1 MVMRSARLTPARRKL
16 LDRLL
21 DELLDLEPSVRS
33 QRMQALAGRCP
44 RLHRRLNALL
54 SASLEP
60 LDYLET
66 LLQRAGGEVFS
77 SIDSSA
83 SVALPPGTRLG
94 SWRLIEAVGAGG
106 MGMVYRAERA
116 DGAFEMQAAVKLI
129 RVGHDARLKE
139 RLGVERQLLAR
150 LDHPNIARILDGGET
165 DDGQTFL
172 VMEWVPGDDLSDCL
186 EEARDEADRC
196 LDWFEQVA
204 SAVGHAHQRRVV
216 HGDIKPANVRIDPDG
231 RARLLDFGVAR
242 LVAEESGTGSEEF
255 HALTPAFS
263 APEQRAGEPASTQSD
278 VYALGVL
285 LFWMQT
291 GRVDWKVGSLQDA
304 LSGPRHRVAD
314 LAAVIERA
322 CADDPEKRYAGVS
335 ALLRDIERIQERRPV
350 SARPATRGYLLDR
363 FVRRNPLAVGLSSLA
378 AVLLVAGLVGTG
390 WQAWIAGQARE
401 RAEAER
407 DRAQQEAEKT
417 ARVGEFLVSLF
428 ENADPY
434 RNPGQPLTARD
445 LVEAGVA
452 QAESLDAAPFV
463 QAEMF
468 RALARVN
475 RSLARHETAHDMAR
489 RSLDLVLSHPE
500 AESSERARA
509 WALLGGTLASL
520 GRYRE
525 AEQAQRNA
533 LNLIDDG
540 DTAALARAHDRL
552 GLALYSLGRFDDA
565 ETAFER
571 ALELERSQDP
581 GSAET
586 ASALNNL
593 ALVLAATERRER
605 AVALYRESLEIRRR
619 VLGDEHPTTSYSVTN
634 LATLYAQMG
643 RWDEAE
649 AAYTE
654 ALSIRRAAFD
664 AGHPAIA
671 SVLYQL
677 GWLNGKRGRWDRS
690 VAYYDEALALR
701 EQRLGPDHPSVGV
714 ALNALGVA
722 VRERGDPAAARAY
735 FERALANYRG
745 AYGPSHH
752 DIALV
757 LANLGATDYAL
768 GDLER
773 AAERYREALAMTREE
788 LGAHHHHVA
797 DILAGQARLASQLGD
812 ADAALA
818 RALEARQILTAI
830 HTDPEHPRRV
840 EISALID
847 SIRAAGAAEAGADQ
861 SPDPGD

>member
-1 MVMRSARLTPARRKL
+1 MATRTARLTPLRRKL

-21 DELLDLEPSVRS
+21 DELLDLEPTVRAE
-33 QRMQALAGRCP
+33 RMQALARRCP
-44 RLHRRLNALL
+44 RLHRRLDALL

-77 SIDSSA
+77 SLESA
-83 SVALPPGTRLG
+83 ESVALPPGTRLG

-129 RVGHDARLKE
+129 RVGHDDRLKE
-139 RLGVERQLLAR
+139 RLAVERRLLAR
-150 LDHPNIARILDGGET
+150 LEHPNIARILDGGGTE
-165 DDGQTFL
+165 DGQTFL
-172 VMEWVPGDDLSDCL
+172 VMEWVAGKDLSDCL
-186 EEARDEADRC
+186 ADARSDWARC
-196 LDWFEQVA
+196 LDWFEQIA
-204 SAVGHAHQRRVV
+204 RAVGHAHQRRVV
-216 HGDIKPANVRIDPDG
+216 HGDIKPANVRIAPDG

-242 LVAEESGTGSEEF
+242 LVAEEAGADSEEF
-255 HALTPAFS
+255 RALTPAFS
-263 APEQRAGEPASTQSD
+263 APEQRSGEPASTQSD

-291 GRVDWKVGSLQDA
+291 GKVEWVHGSLRDA
-304 LSGPRHRVAD
+304 LSGPRYLLAD

-322 CADDPEKRYAGVS
+322 CADDPERRYSGVS
-335 ALLRDIERIQERRPV
+335 ALLRDIERIRERRPV
-350 SARPATRGYLLDR
+350 AARPATRGYLLDR
-363 FVRRNPLAVGLSSLA
+363 FVRRNPLAVGLGSLA
-378 AVLLVAGLVGTG
+378 ALLLVAGLVGTG
-390 WQAWIAGQARE
+390 WQAWIADRARE

-417 ARVGEFLVSLF
+417 ALVSEFLVSLF
-428 ENADPY
+428 ENADPF
-434 RNPGQPLTARD
+434 RNAGQPLTARD

-452 QAESLDAAPFV
+452 QAESLEAAPSV
-463 QAEMF
+463 QADMF

-475 RSLARHETAHDMAR
+475 RSLARHETAHEMAR
-489 RSLDLVLSHPE
+489 RSLDLVLSRPE
-500 AESSERARA
+500 ADRSEQARA

-533 LNLIDDG
+533 LRLTDEDDRQ
-540 DTAALARAHDRL
+540 ARARAHDRV

-565 ETAFER
+565 EAAFEQALALER
-571 ALELERSQDP
+571 ALDP
-581 GSAET
+581 DSAET

-605 AVALYRESLEIRRR
+605 ALSLYRESLQIRRR
-619 VLGDEHPTTSYSVTN
+619 VLGDEHPTTTYSMTN

-654 ALSIRRAAFD
+654 ALALRRASFD
-664 AGHPAIA
+664 PGHPAIA

-677 GWLNGKRGRWDRS
+677 GWLNGKRGRWDRA
-690 VAYYDEALALR
+690 VEFYRDALALR

-722 VRERGDPAAARAY
+722 VRERGDPATARAY
-735 FERALANYRG
+735 FVRALENYRG
-745 AYGPSHH
+745 AYGSSHH

-757 LANLGATDYAL
+757 LANLGTTDYAL
-768 GDLER
+768 GDFER
-773 AAERYREALAMTREE
+773 ASEGYREALAMTREE
-788 LGAHHHHVA
+788 LGDGHHHVA
-797 DILAGQARLASQLGD
+797 DILVGQAKLAARAGN
-812 ADAALA
+812 ADAAMT
-818 RALEARQILTAI
+818 RALEAQQVLAAI

-847 SIRAAGAAEAGADQ
+847 SIDAAGADASG
-861 SPDPGD
+861 SGRLPDSG

>member
-1 MVMRSARLTPARRKL
+1 MAMRTARLTPARRKL

-21 DELLDLEPSVRS
+21 DGLLDLEPSIRTE
-33 QRMQALAGRCP
+33 RMQALAKRCP
-44 RLHRRLNALL
+44 RLHRRLEALL

-77 SIDSSA
+77 SLESSDA
-83 SVALPPGTRLG
+83 VVLPSGTRLG
-94 SWRLIEAVGAGG
+94 SWRLIESVGTGG
-106 MGMVYRAERA
+106 MGRVYRAERA

-129 RVGHDARLKE
+129 RVGRDARLKE
-139 RLGVERQLLAR
+139 RLAVERQLLAR
-150 LDHPNIARILDGGET
+150 LDHPHIARILDGGET

-172 VMEWVPGDDLSDCL
+172 VMEWVAGNDLSDCL
-186 EEARDEADRC
+186 ADASSDPARC
-196 LDWFEQVA
+196 LDWFAQIA
-204 SAVGHAHQRRVV
+204 RAVGHAHQRRVV
-216 HGDIKPANVRIDPDG
+216 HGDIKPANVRIAPDG

-242 LVAEESGTGSEEF
+242 LVAEEAGADSEEF
-255 HALTPAFS
+255 RALTPAFS

-291 GRVDWKVGSLQDA
+291 GKVEWDHGSLRDA
-304 LSGPRHRVAD
+304 LSGPQYLLAD

-322 CADDPEKRYAGVS
+322 CANDPERRYSGVS
-335 ALLRDIERIQERRPV
+335 ALLRDIERIRERRPV

-378 AVLLVAGLVGTG
+378 ALLLVAGLVGTG
-390 WQAWIAGQARE
+390 WQAWVADQARE

-417 ARVGEFLVSLF
+417 ALVSEFLVSLF
-428 ENADPY
+428 DNADPF
-434 RNPGQPLTARD
+434 RNSGQPLTAQD

-452 QAESLDAAPFV
+452 QAESLDAAPYV

-475 RSLARHETAHDMAR
+475 RSLARHETAHEMAR
-489 RSLDLVLSHPE
+489 RSLDVVLSRPE
-500 AESSERARA
+500 ADSSERARA

-533 LNLIDDG
+533 LRLTEEDD
-540 DTAALARAHDRL
+540 TQALARAHDRV

-565 ETAFER
+565 EAAFVQ
-571 ALELERSQDP
+571 ALALERSLDP
-581 GSAET
+581 DSAET

-605 AVALYRESLEIRRR
+605 AVSLYRESLQIRRR
-619 VLGDEHPTTSYSVTN
+619 VLGDEHPTTTYSMTN

-654 ALSIRRAAFD
+654 ALALRRASFD
-664 AGHPAIA
+664 PGHPAIA

-677 GWLNGKRGRWDRS
+677 GWLNGKRGRWDRA
-690 VAYYDEALALR
+690 VGFYRDALALR

-722 VRERGDPAAARAY
+722 VRERGDPASARAY
-735 FERALANYRG
+735 FERALENYRG
-745 AYGPSHH
+745 AYGSSHH

-757 LANLGATDYAL
+757 LANLGTTDYAL
-768 GDLER
+768 GDFER
-773 AAERYREALAMTREE
+773 ASEGYREALAMTREE
-788 LGAHHHHVA
+788 LGDGHHHVA
-797 DILAGQARLASQLGD
+797 DILVGQAKLAARAGN
-812 ADAALA
+812 ADAAMT
-818 RALEARQILTAI
+818 RALEAQQVLAAI

-847 SIRAAGAAEAGADQ
+847 SIDAAGADASGSGQ
-861 SPDPGD
+861 LPDSG